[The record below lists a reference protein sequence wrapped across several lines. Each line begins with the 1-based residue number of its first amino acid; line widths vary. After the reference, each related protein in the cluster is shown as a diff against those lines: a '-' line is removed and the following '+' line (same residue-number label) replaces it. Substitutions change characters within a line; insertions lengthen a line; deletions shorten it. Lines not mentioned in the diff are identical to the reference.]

1 MSSDKTLDNPA
12 ATTGTLLVSIIVST
26 YRRSDMLHDALKSLR
41 QLAVRDG
48 LAYEVLVVDNDS
60 ACSAHA
66 VVESVRPE
74 WHDSAALRYISE
86 TRPGLVCVRN
96 RGIDESRGDIIS
108 FLDDDIFID
117 ENWLLEIVDCFAR
130 TGADCVGAR
139 TVIRWE
145 GEPEA
150 SVLACENELVQS
162 NRGGGEFEFRGAAVP
177 GGGNMAVRRELVAE
191 GFRFVEELGRIGTV
205 LLSGEDTE
213 AIRRI
218 RAAGKRIWYC
228 GRAVMHHRTG
238 GQRLKA
244 SYYVRRAY
252 WFGISYALVDR
263 KLCGKWYQIVAG
275 LARLAKVMLVAI
287 PSWLLAK
294 IRRDPAANL
303 LLRAFLAR
311 QAGYLHAT
319 FRPHKLIPEAM
330 RSKG

>member
-1 MSSDKTLDNPA
+1 MRAQSRH
-12 ATTGTLLVSIIVST
+12 
-26 YRRSDMLHDALKSLR
+26 RRVARRH
-41 QLAVRDG
+41 
-48 LAYEVLVVDNDS
+48 
-60 ACSAHA
+60 H
-66 VVESVRPE
+66 
-74 WHDSAALRYISE
+74 
-86 TRPGLVCVRN
+86 
-96 RGIDESRGDIIS
+96 S

-117 ENWLLEIVDCFAR
+117 ENWLLEIVDCFAHR
-130 TGADCVGAR
+130 ADCVGAR

-244 SYYVRRAY
+244 SYYVRRATGSAFPMP
-252 WFGISYALVDR
+252 WSI
-263 KLCGKWYQIVAG
+263 
-275 LARLAKVMLVAI
+275 
-287 PSWLLAK
+287 
-294 IRRDPAANL
+294 ANCAENGTRSS
-303 LLRAFLAR
+303 RAWPGSPR
-311 QAGYLHAT
+311 
-319 FRPHKLIPEAM
+319 
-330 RSKG
+330 